1 MSIETANN
9 KRKRAARMDPM
20 GRQRQLLSTAM
31 QLCSQEGIANTNHA
45 KVAEAAGVST
55 PTVFLYF
62 PTRLDLLNAV
72 LDEVEQYLLELVDRS
87 SESKNNSN
95 EKLIAIVRA
104 YSDAIDNDSAYAR
117 IFLNWGAAATDQTW
131 QKFLL
136 FQDRLLEKFERIVK
150 DGKKSGE
157 VGETVNPV
165 WAAHLICGAGTIIA
179 QMKFRGLAAAEI
191 EGFFNALVRA
201 SLKSS

>member
-1 MSIETANN
+1 
-9 KRKRAARMDPM
+9 MDPM
-20 GRQRQLLSTAM
+20 GRQRQLLSIAM

-72 LDEVEQYLLELVDRS
+72 LDKVEQYLLELVDRS